1 MSTTGLDRRGN
12 RGFLVALVLVVLAA
26 LASGLV
32 ARFLIAGG
40 GGESELPPGPSVDR
54 DRQDVL
60 PEVGLGQAGLVAV
73 PFANVIEHVST
84 PSLGAGG

>member
-1 MSTTGLDRRGN
+1 MENLQRPIRFRVAVGDEVGLDR
-12 RGFLVALVLVVLAA
+12 
-26 LASGLV
+26 
-32 ARFLIAGG
+32 
-40 GGESELPPGPSVDR
+40 VDG
-54 DRQDVL
+54 DREDVL